1 MGVLEDI
8 ARFLETRVEEFIRK
22 NPQLELQLLDDQLQ
36 QQEEEILKLIV
47 EYGKQEKQFQDQILA
62 IAEDVKLW
70 HERAKKAEAAG
81 MKDLQQGAL
90 EREAS
95 LLRQGN
101 QVWAQ
106 MELAKQRL
114 KQTQELQAQV
124 KQRRKEVQARIAQ
137 FHAQSST
144 NSNAAQTA
152 FDWERCNAS
161 RSTYQFD
168 ELDAKFR
175 QWETEEELQRMK
187 RKMGR

>member
-8 ARFLETRVEEFIRK
+8 TRFLETRVEEFIRK
-22 NPQLELQLLDDQLQ
+22 NPQLELQLLDDQLR

-47 EYGKQEKQFQDQILA
+47 EYGKQEKQLQDQILA
-62 IAEDVKLW
+62 IAEDVRLW
-70 HERAKKAEAAG
+70 HERAKKAESAG

-124 KQRRKEVQARIAQ
+124 KQRRKEVQAKIAQ
-137 FHAQSST
+137 AHAQSST
-144 NSNAAQTA
+144 TPNTTQTA
-152 FDWERCNAS
+152 FDWERFNAS
-161 RSTYQFD
+161 RFNQFD

>member
-62 IAEDVKLW
+62 IAEDVRLW
-70 HERAKKAEAAG
+70 HERAKKAESAG
-81 MKDLQQGAL
+81 MRELQQGAL
-90 EREAS
+90 EREAT

-106 MELAKQRL
+106 MQLAKQRL
-114 KQTQELQAQV
+114 QQTQELQTQV
-124 KQRRKEVQARIAQ
+124 KLRRKEVQAKIAQ
-137 FHAQSST
+137 ASSNPSQTQFNWQQFSTTHATQ
-144 NSNAAQTA
+144 QV
-152 FDWERCNAS
+152 
-161 RSTYQFD
+161 D

>member
-8 ARFLETRVEEFIRK
+8 TRFLETRVEEFIRN

-36 QQEEEILKLIV
+36 QQEAEIIKLIA
-47 EYGKQEKQFQDQILA
+47 EYTKQEKLYQEQILA
-62 IAEDVKLW
+62 IAEEVKRW
-70 HERAKKAEAAG
+70 HERAKKAEQAG
-81 MKDLQQGAL
+81 MKDLHQGAR

-106 MELAKQRL
+106 MQLVQKRL

-124 KQRRKEVQARIAQ
+124 KQRRQEVQQKIAQ
-137 FHAQSST
+137 TQSSF
-144 NSNAAQTA
+144 SWDH
-152 FDWERCNAS
+152 FS
-161 RSTYQFD
+161 RRHTGEQFD
-168 ELDAKFR
+168 ELEAKFR
-175 QWETEEELQRMK
+175 QWETAEELRQLK

>member
-8 ARFLETRVEEFIRK
+8 TRFLEMRVEEFIRK

-36 QQEEEILKLIV
+36 QQEAEILKLIA
-47 EYGKQEKQFQDQILA
+47 EYSKQEKLYQDQILA
-62 IAEDVKLW
+62 IAEEVKLW
-70 HERAKKAEAAG
+70 HERAKKAEQAG
-81 MKDLQQGAL
+81 MKDLHQGAL

-106 MELAKQRL
+106 MQLAKQRL
-114 KQTQELQAQV
+114 QQTQELQKQV
-124 KQRRKEVQARIAQ
+124 KLRRQEVQAKIAQ
-137 FHAQSST
+137 ARASQAQS
-144 NSNAAQTA
+144 A
-152 FDWERCNAS
+152 FDWSSFRGTN
-161 RSTYQFD
+161 QGFD

-175 QWETEEELQRMK
+175 QWETEEELRQMK